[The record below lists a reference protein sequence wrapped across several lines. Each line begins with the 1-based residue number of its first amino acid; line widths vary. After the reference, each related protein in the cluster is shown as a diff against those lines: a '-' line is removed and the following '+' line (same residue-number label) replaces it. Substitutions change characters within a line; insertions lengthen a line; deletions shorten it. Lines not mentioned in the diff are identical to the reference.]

1 MDADK
6 AKLGIALVV
15 FILYAVLIAER
26 LYRILKDRPKPAL
39 SRRAVGRREKL

>member
-6 AKLGIALVV
+6 AKIGVALIV

-26 LYRILKDRPKPAL
+26 LYRILKDRPKPGLGGRAV
-39 SRRAVGRREKL
+39 SRRKKL